1 MKAPPPAYTI
11 GSVTSEDGTNIGYRQ
26 LGDGPGLI
34 LVHGGMQASQN
45 FMKLAAALADTFT
58 VYVPDRRGRG
68 LSGPYS
74 DHHTIQNAVDD
85 IQALLDKTGAHYV
98 FGLSAGA
105 VISLHSALMLPDIHK
120 LALYEPPL
128 TINGAA
134 SSDWTWT
141 ARYERELAQ
150 GKLGAAMVTIAI
162 GTEDS
167 RLFRLV
173 PRFIMEPLMSLAIKA
188 EAKEVKGDD
197 VPLEKLIPTMHYD
210 IQMVLSTEN
219 TIDNYKNV
227 TADVLLLGGSN
238 SAAYLKLALD
248 RLERLLP
255 RVRRVEID
263 GVGHLAADNGG
274 KPERVA

>member
-11 GSVTSEDGTNIGYRQ
+11 GSVTSKDGTKIGYRQ

-105 VISLHSALMLPDIHK
+105 VISLHAALMLPDIHK

-128 TINGAA
+128 PINGAA

-141 ARYERELAQ
+141 ARYE
-150 GKLGAAMVTIAI
+150 
-162 GTEDS
+162 
-167 RLFRLV
+167 
-173 PRFIMEPLMSLAIKA
+173 
-188 EAKEVKGDD
+188 
-197 VPLEKLIPTMHYD
+197 
-210 IQMVLSTEN
+210 
-219 TIDNYKNV
+219 
-227 TADVLLLGGSN
+227 
-238 SAAYLKLALD
+238 
-248 RLERLLP
+248 
-255 RVRRVEID
+255 
-263 GVGHLAADNGG
+263 
-274 KPERVA
+274 